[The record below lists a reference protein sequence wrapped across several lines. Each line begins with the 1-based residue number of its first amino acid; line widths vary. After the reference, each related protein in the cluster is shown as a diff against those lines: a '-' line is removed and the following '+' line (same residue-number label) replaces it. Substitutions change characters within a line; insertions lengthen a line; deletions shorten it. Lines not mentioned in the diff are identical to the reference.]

1 MKNKEFMSF
10 DEKMAAR
17 LARKMKRF
25 SEKPN
30 GTHEHDMAIIQIFK
44 LYNKVKESKNEK
56 LIVYFT
62 NQINQNDELKD
73 TIEGIEEGEITKVT
87 MREERYIKN
96 NYPHFIRL
104 YNIVK
109 EHKDDVNSKTR
120 LNLMRLAHTYN
131 KIAKKVNNYITS
143 CALEMLCDCEHKMSE
158 ICELFNIDYD
168 GREWGGTCEFV
179 DTNKIRYAA

>member
-1 MKNKEFMSF
+1 MIAIGNETVIKYYKNQISQNEEL
-10 DEKMAAR
+10 DETVTC
-17 LARKMKRF
+17 L
-25 SEKPN
+25 
-30 GTHEHDMAIIQIFK
+30 
-44 LYNKVKESKNEK
+44 LNEK
-56 LIVYFT
+56 
-62 NQINQNDELKD
+62 
-73 TIEGIEEGEITKVT
+73 ITQVT

-120 LNLMRLAHTYN
+120 MNLMRLAHTYN
-131 KIAKKVNNYITS
+131 NIAKKVNNYITS

-168 GREWGGTCEFV
+168 GRECGGNCKFV